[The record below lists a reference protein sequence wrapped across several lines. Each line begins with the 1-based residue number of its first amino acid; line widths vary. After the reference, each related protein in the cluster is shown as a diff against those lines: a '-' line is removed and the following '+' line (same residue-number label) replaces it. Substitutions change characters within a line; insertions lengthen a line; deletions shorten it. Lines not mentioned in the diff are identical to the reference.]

1 MDERPL
7 TPDDCLLTPE
17 YFMRQALQVA
27 ELARAMGEVPVGCVL
42 ALGSEII
49 GRGHNRRQRDQ
60 DPTAHAEM
68 IAIREAASHLG
79 SWRLIHVVAYVTL
92 EPCPMCAGALVNSRV
107 DTVVYG
113 CTDPK
118 AGALDTL
125 FQLGADPR
133 LNHRFKV
140 VSGVLERECASILS
154 GFFEQIRA
162 SRG

>member
-1 MDERPL
+1 MNEQPL
-7 TPDDCLLTPE
+7 TPNESLPRHE
-17 YFMRQALQVA
+17 HFMHQALLEA
-27 ELARAMGEVPVGCVL
+27 GAARAMGEVPVGCVL

-68 IAIREAASHLG
+68 IAIREAALHVG
-79 SWRLIHVVAYVTL
+79 SWRLIDVVAYVTL

-113 CTDPK
+113 CSDPK
-118 AGALDTL
+118 AGALNTF
-125 FQLGADPR
+125 FQIGSDPR

-140 VSGVLERECASILS
+140 VSGVLERDCASILS